1 MDQESFRHACA
12 RWATGVAVATVTGS
26 DHLPYG
32 MTVSSFTIVS
42 WHPHLVLVSID
53 HRASAYRHFS
63 LAPGFSILVLGDG
76 QEEISARFS
85 RPGADR
91 FAGLSWTNG
100 STGAP
105 VFHGALAEFDCVV
118 VDRILQGD
126 HTLFIG
132 EVKRAASREGRP
144 LLYYNRS
151 YRRITG

>member
-26 DHLPYG
+26 DHLPHG

-53 HRASAYRHFS
+53 HRATAYRHFA
-63 LAPGFSILVLGDG
+63 LAQGFSIHVLGDD
-76 QEEISARFS
+76 QEDLSVRFS
-85 RPGADR
+85 RPGAER
-91 FAGLSWTNG
+91 FAGLPYTEG

-105 VFHGALAEFDCVV
+105 VFQGALAEFDCKV
-118 VDRILQGD
+118 VDRVHQGD
-126 HTLFIG
+126 HTLLIG
-132 EVKRAASREGRP
+132 EVNRAASRDGRP
-144 LLYYNRS
+144 LLYFNRA